1 MSEVKEIKIIQICI
15 QPSVEETD
23 EYNPTPVPTII
34 GLSDE
39 GKVYKLEDA
48 VSVEKENGY

>member
-1 MSEVKEIKIIQICI
+1 MKIIQIEVI
-15 QPSVEETD
+15 PAYAGDANFEPS
-23 EYNPTPVPTII
+23 PHMII

-48 VSVEKENGY
+48 GSVEDRKWKLIK